1 MQDYRKLEVWQRAH
15 RMVLDVYEL
24 TESFP
29 KSEIFG
35 LVSQCRRASVSIPAN
50 IAEGCGKNSNNDF
63 ANFLNI
69 ALGSVNEVEYYFLL
83 SKDLNYLD
91 DTIFNNL
98 NQQLGIIKGML
109 ISLIIKIRQKT

>member
-15 RMVLDVYEL
+15 RMVLNVYEL
-24 TESFP
+24 AESFP
-29 KSEIFG
+29 KSETFG
-35 LVSQCRRASVSIPAN
+35 LIIQCRRASVSIPAN

-91 DTIFNNL
+91 EKYSTI
-98 NQQLGIIKGML
+98 
-109 ISLIIKIRQKT
+109 